1 MSRGM
6 KVGIVVAVLAALGA
20 GGAFFKKQ
28 QEKNKATEVRMEPV
42 GRKDL
47 VAAVTA
53 SGKIEAET
61 KVDVSADV
69 TGRILKI
76 AVKEGDLVTKG
87 QFLIQIDPA
96 QFEGAVNRGQ
106 ALLASSQAS
115 LIQSQANRDQAL
127 RQLDRAKG
135 LQKTNPDLISAET
148 VEQAQ
153 QAYDVGVAIYETNQA
168 QVSQARAALKEAQ
181 DNLARTRLFAP
192 IAGRVTRLAVEE
204 GEVAVP
210 GTFSKETALL
220 MTIADMSTII
230 AKVQVDETDVVRVS
244 LGDSVQVTIDAFADT
259 TFVGRVSK
267 ISNSAK
273 LTAGMTS
280 GQGGSNDRAVDFDVE
295 ITLSAPPRDVRP
307 DLSSTARIV
316 TDTRSSVLAIPII
329 ALTVREHEAVP
340 NEGSAPASG
349 DVKATPAAAGKTVA
363 AGPDSG
369 KGSNAK
375 KEREGVFVVRDG
387 IATFRPVKVGIAGDE
402 YFEVL
407 DGLRPDET
415 IVAGTYQAIRDLK
428 DGAKVKEA
436 KAPDMKKE
444 AKRS

>member
-6 KVGIVVAVLAALGA
+6 KIGTALGVVVLLA
-20 GGAFFKKQ
+20 GGFIFFKQQ

-61 KVDVSADV
+61 KVDISADV

-115 LIQSQANRDQAL
+115 LIQAQANRDQAK
-127 RQLDRAKG
+127 RQLDRNRE
-135 LQKTNPDLISAET
+135 LQKSNPNLISAET

-153 QAYDVGVAIYETNQA
+153 QAYDVAVAIYETNNA

-210 GTFSKETALL
+210 GTFSKETGLL

-230 AKVQVDETDVVRVS
+230 ARVQVDETDVVRVS
-244 LGDSVQVTIDAFADT
+244 VGDSVSVTIDAFPDT
-259 TFVGRVSK
+259 TFVGRVTK

-280 GQGGSNDRAVDFDVE
+280 GQGGNNDRAVDFDVE
-295 ITLSAPPRDVRP
+295 ITLANPPQDVRP

-316 TDTRSSVLAIPII
+316 TDTRDNVLAIPII

-340 NEGSAPASG
+340 NEGSPAPGEA
-349 DVKATPAAAGKTVA
+349 KATPAAAGKSPA
-363 AGPDSG
+363 PGDSG
-369 KGSNAK
+369 KGGKPK

-407 DGLRPDET
+407 DGLRADEV